1 MGSKTPQI
9 ISHNYI
15 KIMGQN
21 TKTLRALKFINKF
34 LSEHQLVRKI
44 QQYCIYNRKE
54 KIIIQ

>member
-21 TKTLRALKFINKF
+21 TKTSRALKFINKF
-34 LSEHQLVRKI
+34 SSKHQLVHKT
-44 QQYCIYNRKE
+44 QQYCIYNRKG
-54 KIIIQ
+54 KIVIQ